1 MRLRCIVN
9 YCANFIINTEIKIIR
24 ENRKFSLILESHK
37 GRPWLLAVSGWAGSP
52 GVKPW
57 RASMKVSWGV
67 QKVTHNCHPALWRRR
82 GKTQQPKAQV
92 QSKQVLQVRM
102 VKPGTPT
109 IVWVLAFPVTRS
121 ICVEG
126 CSTLMLTLPLTAH
139 TQVCSV
145 EKWESRKACALV
157 LSPFV
162 TLCESDRFSSVLRVI
177 CPEHRGL
184 YREGNGLCI
193 QKLEFFPPFF
203 PPSTSFPWAAGI
215 SLM

>member
-1 MRLRCIVN
+1 MVAL
-9 YCANFIINTEIKIIR
+9 
-24 ENRKFSLILESHK
+24 
-37 GRPWLLAVSGWAGSP
+37 VSGHG
-52 GVKPW
+52 
-57 RASMKVSWGV
+57 KVSWSI
-67 QKVTHNCHPALWRRR
+67 QKATHNCHPALWRR

-102 VKPGTPT
+102 VKPGTLT
-109 IVWVLAFPVTRS
+109 TVLNDCLPCGTS

-126 CSTLMLTLPLTAH
+126 CSTLMLTLTLTAH

-145 EKWESRKACALV
+145 EKWQSRKACAPV

-162 TLCESDRFSSVLRVI
+162 TLYESGKISPILRVI
-177 CPEHRGL
+177 CLEHRGL
-184 YREGNGLCI
+184 YREGNGHCV
-193 QKLEFFPPFF
+193 QKLEFFPPFL